1 MESVVELFCHVDD
14 FCQVF
19 EPQWHQFLL
28 QSGQKHRRRARRLCL
43 SEIMTI
49 LIHFHQ
55 SHYRNFK
62 AYYGRYVR
70 RYLHADFPTLVSYQ
84 RFVEYIPSALGPLAI
99 YLKTRCL
106 GPCTGISFIDSTP
119 LKVCHNLRIRQNK
132 VFAGYAAR
140 GHSSTGW
147 FYGFKVHLVCNEQGE
162 LVNLALTPGNV
173 DDRKPVP
180 QLAQDLFGKLFGDRG
195 YVSQPLFVHLF
206 ETFDV
211 QLITRLRKNMKNRL
225 IPLAD
230 QVLLRK
236 RAVIESI
243 VDQLKNISQIEHS
256 RHRSPVNFLVNV
268 LCGLIAYCH
277 QPKKPSLGFD
287 WLALLPA

>member
-19 EPQWHQFLL
+19 EPHWTRFLL
-28 QSGQKHRRRARRLCL
+28 QSGRKHRRRARRLCL

-70 RYLHADFPTLVSYQ
+70 RYLQADFPNLVSYQ

-99 YLKTRCL
+99 YLKTSCL
-106 GPCTGISFIDSTP
+106 GSCTGISFIDSTP
-119 LKVCHNLRIRQNK
+119 LRVCHNLRIRQNK

-147 FYGFKVHLVCNEQGE
+147 FYGFKAHLVCNEQGE
-162 LVNLALTPGNV
+162 WVKLALIPGHG

-180 QLAQDLFGKLFGDRG
+180 QLAQELFGQLCGKRG
-195 YVSQPLFVHLF
+195 YVSQQLFVHLF

-211 QLITRLRKNMKNRL
+211 QLSTRLRTNMQNRL

-236 RAVIESI
+236 RAVSECL
-243 VDQLKNISQIEHS
+243 VAQLKNT
-256 RHRSPVNFLVNV
+256 
-268 LCGLIAYCH
+268 
-277 QPKKPSLGFD
+277 
-287 WLALLPA
+287 LPE